1 MNGGRA
7 VVFVAAPSERV
18 TDRKKRWQTK
28 ETIVRGGIEGSAGRG
43 AGGAKRTVAGRSNTR
58 WQREDLESMA
68 GNRKWAG
75 AGEGDCEGVR
85 AQLLAQKAIY
95 ESESQ
100 GWRHPLS
107 RLAAIFGS
115 GFASSVVSGFVSG
128 VVSGLVSGFVSTLG
142 GWRRKL
148 WRH

>member
-1 MNGGRA
+1 
-7 VVFVAAPSERV
+7 
-18 TDRKKRWQTK
+18 
-28 ETIVRGGIEGSAGRG
+28 VRGGIEGGSSRG

-58 WQREDLESMA
+58 WQREDLESLS
-68 GNRKWAG
+68 GTRKWG
-75 AGEGDCEGVR
+75 AGDNDCEGVR

-107 RLAAIFGS
+107 RLAAIFG
-115 GFASSVVSGFVSG
+115 ASFGAALG
-128 VVSGLVSGFVSTLG
+128 ATLGATLG
-142 GWRRKL
+142 GWRRL